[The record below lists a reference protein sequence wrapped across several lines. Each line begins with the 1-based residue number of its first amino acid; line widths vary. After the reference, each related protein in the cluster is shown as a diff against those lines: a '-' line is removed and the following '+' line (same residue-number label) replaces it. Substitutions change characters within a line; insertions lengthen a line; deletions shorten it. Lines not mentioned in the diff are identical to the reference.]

1 MSSERNVSFVT
12 ILMFTHQNFL
22 VLFIYFFPFLLF
34 SLHFCI
40 ISSFSQV
47 LPHPSY
53 KNNYARSFALRMCT
67 DVEMVM
73 DLHFRDMM
81 FLSTFCADMKTM
93 VKYSVLSSV
102 CSFLSKNW
110 VFLLLTKFWDVKI
123 QLVDQKKS
131 S

>member
-1 MSSERNVSFVT
+1 
-12 ILMFTHQNFL
+12 
-22 VLFIYFFPFLLF
+22 
-34 SLHFCI
+34 
-40 ISSFSQV
+40 
-47 LPHPSY
+47 
-53 KNNYARSFALRMCT
+53 
-67 DVEMVM
+67 MVM

-123 QLVDQKKS
+123 QLVDQKNQVKYQPINTCQVS
-131 S
+131 SI